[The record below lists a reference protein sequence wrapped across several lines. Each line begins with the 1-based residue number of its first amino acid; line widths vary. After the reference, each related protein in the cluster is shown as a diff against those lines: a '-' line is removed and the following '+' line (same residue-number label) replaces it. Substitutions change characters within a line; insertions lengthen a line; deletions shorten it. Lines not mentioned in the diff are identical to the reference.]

1 MIDLTNNIALIT
13 GAAKRLG
20 RATALALADAGV
32 SVIVHYRDSETEAVD
47 LANAIESSGVKAWTL
62 RADLSE
68 PAQSESLY
76 GRAVELAGRVDYVIN
91 NASFFHEDTVLDF
104 DLSELMSNINV
115 HAAAPLLIA
124 RAHAKAE
131 HPGAIVNFLDARMV
145 DYDRNH
151 AAYHL
156 SKRMLFTLTRMLAV
170 ELAPAIRV
178 NGIAPGLI
186 LPPEG
191 KDEAYLESLAHTN
204 PLNRYGAQEDVA
216 EAVLFLLKSNFVTG
230 QVLFVDGGRHMA
242 GTMYG

>member
-1 MIDLTNNIALIT
+1 MIELTDNVALIT

-20 RATALALADAGV
+20 RATALALAEAGV
-32 SVIVHYRDSETEAVD
+32 SVIVHYHRSEDESAE
-47 LANAIESSGVKAWTL
+47 LAQAIEALGVRAWTIG
-62 RADLSE
+62 ADLSQPDE
-68 PAQSESLY
+68 AAGLY
-76 GRAVELAGRVDYVIN
+76 EKAVNAAANIDFIIN

-104 DLSELMSNINV
+104 ELADLTKNIQV
-115 HAAAPLLIA
+115 HAAAPLLLA
-124 RAHAKAE
+124 RAHANAGRA
-131 HPGAIVNFLDARMV
+131 GAIVNFLDARIV
-145 DYDRNH
+145 DYDRTH

-178 NGIAPGLI
+178 NGVAPGLV

-191 KDEAYLESLAHTN
+191 KDDAYLQSLAHTN
-204 PLNRYGAQEDVA
+204 PLNRHGDEEDIA
-216 EAVLFLLKSNFVTG
+216 AAVVFLLRSDFVTG